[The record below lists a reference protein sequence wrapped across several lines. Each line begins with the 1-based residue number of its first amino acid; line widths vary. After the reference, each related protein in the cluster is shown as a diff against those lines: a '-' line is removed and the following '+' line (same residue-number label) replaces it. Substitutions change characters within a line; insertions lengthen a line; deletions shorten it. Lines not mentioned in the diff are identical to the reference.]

1 MHENAVMSDPLVL
14 AADRYAE
21 QVHPA
26 PRRRREHAVSKLVAA
41 YIARPEVVAAAA
53 LHEAPRH
60 CGFGELRSR
69 FGEPTARLVAEVS
82 DARVCGRASPRP
94 RGALQAR
101 RLQRLS
107 PEAQSIRVATLIQRT
122 QRLLNQPLT
131 LARVGLSQTCA
142 ELAMLADAH
151 PVRQSI
157 ARKLCGAASRRLAFA
172 AVAAA

>member
-1 MHENAVMSDPLVL
+1 MMGHPLVL

-60 CGFGELRSR
+60 CGFGELRAR
-69 FGEPTARLVAEVS
+69 FGEPTARLVAEIDPRRDGVWAS
-82 DARVCGRASPRP
+82 QRARVA
-94 RGALQAR
+94 AEIK
-101 RLQRLS
+101 RLQRPS

-122 QRLLNQPLT
+122 QRLLNQPSMLV
-131 LARVGLSQTCA
+131 RVGLSQTCA
-142 ELAMLADAH
+142 ELAALEGAH
-151 PVRQSI
+151 PVLQSI
-157 ARKLCGAASRRLAFA
+157 ARKLCGAASRRLAGA
-172 AVAAA
+172 AQGF

>member
-1 MHENAVMSDPLVL
+1 MHENAVMSDPLVR

-21 QVHPA
+21 QMHPA

-41 YIARPEVVAAAA
+41 YIACPEVVAAAA

-69 FGEPTARLVAEVS
+69 FGESTARLVAEVS
-82 DARVCGRASPRP
+82 HARIFGRASQ
-94 RGALQAR
+94 QAR
-101 RLQRLS
+101 VALETKRLQRLS

-122 QRLLNQPLT
+122 QRLLNQPPT

-142 ELAMLADAH
+142 ELAALEGAH
-151 PVRQSI
+151 PVLHSI
-157 ARKLCGAASRRLAFA
+157 ARKLCGAAFRRLAGA
-172 AVAAA
+172 AQGV